1 MPKGK
6 HVSYDC
12 VQVDMFFF
20 DLSNAV
26 ASAWELLET
35 IEQLTALDKPLAE
48 IICRIKLYV
57 WTSERE
63 QGRGADTDS

>member
-1 MPKGK
+1 MPKGR
-6 HVSYDC
+6 HVSYDG

-26 ASAWELLET
+26 ASACELLET

-48 IICRIKLYV
+48 IICRI
-57 WTSERE
+57 
-63 QGRGADTDS
+63 